1 MRKKRLFAALLILA
15 LLLAALPMAAS
26 GASDLAFVAV
36 NETIPVTL
44 SGGEL
49 PFYSGG
55 MLYIPYTVFNAVSL
69 NFYPSYQPGDKT
81 LTLFSRSS
89 RLVFDLTT
97 GSVTDE
103 EKVIQQIP
111 AIASGGTVFV
121 PAAFCASHFGVQT
134 SVLTSQSGYT
144 VVRFRTG
151 SEIYDDGLFI
161 EKAESLI
168 SYRVSQYQESTAPST
183 PTTPTT
189 PSTDPTPSTPATP
202 ADPGE
207 EDPQEQPPARV
218 CLAILDAV
226 SMDGALD
233 TLAAHKTQAT
243 FFLTAEEILTDPDL
257 VRRIAAQGHTIG
269 LRVPED
275 EDPAAALAWGNEALD
290 QVLKSKTLLALVPEG
305 LDTAAVDPYYCV
317 ISQPAERLSATA
329 AAQAHGETHL
339 LLCSAEQLAVS
350 LDILREAQ
358 AELVPLLETT
368 VFS

>member
-89 RLVFDLTT
+89 RLVFDLTA

-103 EKVIQQIP
+103 EKVTQPIP

-121 PAAFCASHFGVQT
+121 PAAFCATHFGVQT

-144 VVRFRTG
+144 VIRFRTG
-151 SEIYDDGLFI
+151 SEIYDDSLFI

-168 SYRVSQYQESTAPST
+168 SYRVSQYQESTK
-183 PTTPTT
+183 PTTPST
-189 PSTDPTPSTPATP
+189 PSTDPTPSTPVTP
-202 ADPGE
+202 STPDE
-207 EDPQEQPPARV
+207 EDSQEQPPARV
-218 CLAILDAV
+218 CLAIIDAV
-226 SMDGALD
+226 SMDSALD
-233 TLAAHKTQAT
+233 ILSAEQAEAT
-243 FFLTAEEILTDPDL
+243 FFLTAEEILTHQDL

-269 LRVPED
+269 LRVPAE

-290 QVLKSKTLLALVPEG
+290 QVLKSKTLLALVPEE
-305 LDTAAVDPYYCV
+305 LDTTAVEPYYCV
-317 ISQPAERLSATA
+317 ITQPAERLAATA
-329 AAQAHGETHL
+329 AAQAHGETRL
-339 LLCSAEQLAVS
+339 LICSAEQLTVS
-350 LDILREAQ
+350 LDILGEAQ